1 VGLLA
6 FPRVGSYRSRMT
18 ILAIGFACVALGV
31 AVYAALRVHRLSI
44 GSDTPQVQPYDDG
57 DVWTALEGVANEI
70 PGLRAEYAEFK
81 AMVTTAVA
89 EGIQHVERAENRIKA
104 TVRRA
109 RRELEDGGV
118 RSPGL
123 EAEARDLFDDDAGGG
138 PSEAV
143 LSCVGCSG
151 PRGSLPRA
159 PFTNDG
165 EESCLEA

>member
-1 VGLLA
+1 
-6 FPRVGSYRSRMT
+6 MT

-143 LSCVGCSG
+143 PPVHDHVGGSPAWVAAVPGALSPAHLSRMTG
-151 PRGSLPRA
+151 RNHA
-159 PFTNDG
+159 
-165 EESCLEA
+165 